1 MWEQEQEKNKQLA
14 AHVSEITARSLTF
27 EQELQALNAVLETK
41 NKEDNNYKEQIN
53 VLNTTLNKE
62 MQQKTESETKLNNEI
77 KNGKEQLMTTEKKF
91 KTELQTCQDSIGQ
104 LTSTLEQE
112 ALANNQ
118 IVNVL
123 KRKNEK
129 LMQDHETEQNSFSR
143 KEKDIKKKYEKFKT
157 EISEMEKKNIKKE
170 TEKEMLKK
178 ENDDKDKI
186 IIQLKKDK
194 IQIVDDNSLEIA
206 SWQKMHDKD
215 LTVHDADSTSI
226 QQLEKEAKEMK
237 KDMKE
242 IKITNESMTKEK
254 KKLNQNVSALN
265 KELKNE
271 QIEQVK
277 STKSIQTLK
286 KEIETLK
293 KLQKEKEIKE
303 IEKVNHLQKEIHQKI
318 SESLI
323 TASKIDALNK
333 EIQDKNEEKEKWWK
347 QEKDRTA
354 KHSSQV
360 QELKSKIEQIQKKQ
374 DATHVLLI
382 KSQKKELNA
391 HEKLEELNN
400 KYTVLKNTN
409 LALTNHAVEM
419 EENLN
424 SNANTYAQEKKVY
437 EANIVKSNSN
447 IETFQK
453 KLDISKKAFQKTQ
466 KVVVDKNEIIKNLK
480 KDLKELTKSKNI
492 HLKEIASANQDMEV
506 AHNALETLRLQ
517 DQEALQLKEQE
528 KVQVDTS
535 NNQLTIQLKQMMQEK
550 EDMLDMLKK
559 NKTNFSKHKELHNK
573 DMAKALEAIQE
584 KENEHALVLQ
594 DMEKVRTANE
604 KQQQEN
610 HQSQHQY

>member
-1 MWEQEQEKNKQLA
+1 MG
-14 AHVSEITARSLTF
+14 
-27 EQELQALNAVLETK
+27 LETK

-62 MQQKTESETKLNNEI
+62 MEQKKESETKLNNEI
-77 KNGKEQLMTTEKKF
+77 KNGKEQLMTTETKF

-112 ALANNQ
+112 VLANNQ

-129 LMQDHETEQNSFSR
+129 LIQDHETEQNSFIR
-143 KEKDIKKKYEKFKT
+143 KEKDIKKKYEKCQT
-157 EISEMEKKNIKKE
+157 EISEMKKKNIKKE

-194 IQIVDDNSLEIA
+194 IQILDDNSLEIA
-206 SWQKMHDKD
+206 SWKKMHDKD

-237 KDMKE
+237 KEMKE

-254 KKLNQNVSALN
+254 KKLNQDVSALN

-303 IEKVNHLQKEIHQKI
+303 IEKVNHLQKEVHQKI

-333 EIQDKNEEKEKWWK
+333 EIQDNNEEKEKWWK

-424 SNANTYAQEKKVY
+424 ANANT
-437 EANIVKSNSN
+437 
-447 IETFQK
+447 
-453 KLDISKKAFQKTQ
+453 
-466 KVVVDKNEIIKNLK
+466 
-480 KDLKELTKSKNI
+480 
-492 HLKEIASANQDMEV
+492 
-506 AHNALETLRLQ
+506 
-517 DQEALQLKEQE
+517 
-528 KVQVDTS
+528 
-535 NNQLTIQLKQMMQEK
+535 
-550 EDMLDMLKK
+550 
-559 NKTNFSKHKELHNK
+559 
-573 DMAKALEAIQE
+573 
-584 KENEHALVLQ
+584 
-594 DMEKVRTANE
+594 
-604 KQQQEN
+604 
-610 HQSQHQY
+610 